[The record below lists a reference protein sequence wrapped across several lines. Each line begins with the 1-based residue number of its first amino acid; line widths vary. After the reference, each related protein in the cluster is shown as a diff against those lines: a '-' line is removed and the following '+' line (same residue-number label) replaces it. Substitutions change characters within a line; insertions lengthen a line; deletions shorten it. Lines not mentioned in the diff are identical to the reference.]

1 MVTAQNLRA
10 AHGIWHFHDVD
21 KIKSSLQ
28 HMACKTLDTFYC
40 IVNDYN
46 SIYQEELKTF
56 ETSIVQVM
64 PVEEST
70 KGKSLPAYLF
80 P

>member
-1 MVTAQNLRA
+1 
-10 AHGIWHFHDVD
+10 
-21 KIKSSLQ
+21 
-28 HMACKTLDTFYC
+28 MACKTLDTFYC
-40 IVNDYN
+40 TVNDYN